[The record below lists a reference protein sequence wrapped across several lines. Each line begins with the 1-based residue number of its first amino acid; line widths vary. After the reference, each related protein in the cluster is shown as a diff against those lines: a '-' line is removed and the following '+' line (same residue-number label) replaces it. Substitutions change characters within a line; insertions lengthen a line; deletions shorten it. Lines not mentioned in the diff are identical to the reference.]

1 MNSIT
6 ALTRFVMRAAL
17 PLLATVLPALVATAD
32 ARPPGGRYAL
42 HREACAANDIFLTL
56 KGDRLDLPVFS
67 CTGLTFTARGAGGGD
82 AAAWNV
88 AAKRCEG
95 EEGKPG
101 PQKFAIEM
109 RGTSMRI
116 LWANGD
122 RSAPLQRCG
131 N

>member
-1 MNSIT
+1 MSSTT
-6 ALTRFVMRAAL
+6 ALNRFVLRAAF
-17 PLLATVLPALVATAD
+17 PLLAATLPALAATPD

-42 HREACAANDIFLTL
+42 HREACAAKDIFLTL
-56 KGDRLDLPVFS
+56 KDDRLDLPVFS
-67 CTGLTFTARGAGGGD
+67 CTGLTFTPRGRGPGD
-82 AAAWNV
+82 SASWV
-88 AAKRCEG
+88 VSAKRCEG

-101 PQKFAIEM
+101 PQKFVIEM

>member
-1 MNSIT
+1 MTLIRS
-6 ALTRFVMRAAL
+6 LFGAAL
-17 PLLATVLPALVATAD
+17 PLLAGTLPALAAAPD
-32 ARPPGGRYAL
+32 ARPIGGRYAL

-67 CTGLTFTARGAGGGD
+67 CTGLAFKPRTGGSGD
-82 AAAWNV
+82 SASWAV
-88 AAKRCEG
+88 SAKRCEG

-116 LWANGD
+116 LWPNGD
-122 RSAPLQRCG
+122 KSALLIRCG
-131 N
+131 Q